1 MAILRLED
9 GTTYTQLNN
18 ITRELASLNI
28 HIERCPVGENLDLPR
43 LLAQDIL
50 SFPQKEQ
57 VLQEVSRHF
66 EQVKLCGNYQW
77 RDLMV
82 LHPGATYLYALITH
96 LERFHTQVDD
106 EALYILAGEG
116 IFGFVRPDG
125 SQVELIVQAEDYIN
139 VPSGTEHWFCLT
151 ASLHIKAVRYFTTVG
166 GWTPQYTHTEINFYQ
181 TATRKERGEF
191 S

>member
-9 GTTYTQLNN
+9 STIYTQLND
-18 ITRELASLNI
+18 IARELASLNI
-28 HIERCPVGENLDLPR
+28 RIERCPVGENLDLPG

-50 SFPQKEQ
+50 SPTQKEQ
-57 VLQEVSRHF
+57 VLQGVSSHF
-66 EQVKLCGNYQW
+66 EQVKRYGSYQW

-82 LHPGATYLYALITH
+82 VHPGATYLYALINP
-96 LERFHTQVDD
+96 LDRCHTQVDD

-125 SQVELIVQAEDYIN
+125 SQVELIVQAENYIN

-151 ASLHIKAVRYFTTVG
+151 ALLHIKAVRYFTTVG
-166 GWTPQYTHTEINFYQ
+166 GWTPQYTHTAINFYQ
-181 TATRKERGEF
+181 TAIRKERDEL